1 MAESTIP
8 VEHLFT
14 MTAATGKGLP
24 MTGGPQGSRVVVP
37 VTGGSFKGPR
47 LEGKVAEAPG
57 GDWVTVRADGSIR
70 LEGKVAE
77 APGGDWVTVR
87 ADGSIRLDVRV
98 VLQSVDGANILVT
111 YSGIGNQVDGVLQ
124 LRTAPQF
131 ETGDERYAWLNN
143 VQAVGIGT
151 SGGGEVRYEVYRLL

>member
-1 MAESTIP
+1 MAESTLA

-14 MTAATGKGLP
+14 ITAKTAKGLP
-24 MTGGPQGSRVVVP
+24 VTGGPQGSRVVVP
-37 VTGGSFKGPR
+37 VTGGSFKGAR
-47 LEGKVAEAPG
+47 LEG
-57 GDWVTVRADGSIR
+57 T
-70 LEGKVAE
+70 VAE

-87 ADGSIRLDVRV
+87 ADGSIRLDVRIL
-98 VLQSVDGANILVT
+98 LQTNDGANILVT
-111 YSGIGNQVDGVLQ
+111 YSGIGNRVDGELQ

-151 SGGGEVRYEVYRLL
+151 SGGGEVQYEVYRLL

>member
-1 MAESTIP
+1 MADSTIP

-24 MTGGPQGSRVVVP
+24 VTGGPQGSRVVVP

-47 LEGKVAEAPG
+47 LEGKVAE
-57 GDWVTVRADGSIR
+57 
-70 LEGKVAE
+70 E
-77 APGGDWVTVR
+77 PGGDWVTVR

-98 VLQSVDGANILVT
+98 VLQTVDGANILVT
-111 YSGIGNQVDGVLQ
+111 YSGIGNQVNGVLQ
-124 LRTAPQF
+124 LRTTPQF
-131 ETGDERYAWLNN
+131 ETGDERYAWLNS